1 MDNTNIPKLAQGAA
15 KPADSIDLQHDAT
28 GITYP
33 NLHRRIDNENT
44 PLSGEE
50 VAPDTYLLTVG
61 GVNSYRTT
69 THTVYDEDSNDS
81 EVP

>member
-1 MDNTNIPKLAQGAA
+1 MSENTYPKMAQGQAV
-15 KPADSIDLQHDAT
+15 PATSADKAHDQG

-44 PLSGEE
+44 PLAAGE
-50 VAPDTYLLTVG
+50 VAPDEYLLSVG
-61 GVNSYRTT
+61 GVDSFRTT
-69 THTVYDEDSNDS
+69 KHTIHDEESTIS

>member
-1 MDNTNIPKLAQGAA
+1 MVDDFPKTAQGQAVSA
-15 KPADSIDLQHDAT
+15 SNTDIAHDKS

-44 PLSGEE
+44 PIHDEE
-50 VAPDTYLLTVG
+50 IAPDHYVVSVS

-69 THTVYDEDSNDS
+69 KHTVHSEEDDLN
-81 EVP
+81 EIP

>member
-1 MDNTNIPKLAQGAA
+1 MSENYPKMAQGSA
-15 KPADSIDLQHDAT
+15 KPANNTDINHDLG

-44 PLSGEE
+44 PLHDSE
-50 VAPDTYLLTVG
+50 VAPDQYELTVA

-69 THTVYDEDSNDS
+69 KHTIHSEEDNPN
-81 EVP
+81 EIP

>member
-1 MDNTNIPKLAQGAA
+1 MADNYPKTAQGQAV
-15 KPADSIDLQHDAT
+15 PANATDITHDKS

-44 PLSGEE
+44 PLHEGEIASDQY
-50 VAPDTYLLTVG
+50 VVSVS

-69 THTVYDEDSNDS
+69 KHTVYSEEDDLN
-81 EVP
+81 EIP

>member
-1 MDNTNIPKLAQGAA
+1 MSDDFPKTAQGQAV
-15 KPADSIDLQHDAT
+15 PANNTDIAHDKS

-44 PLSGEE
+44 PLHEGEIL
-50 VAPDTYLLTVG
+50 PDQYVVSVS

-69 THTVYDEDSNDS
+69 KHTVHSEEDDLN
-81 EVP
+81 EIP

>member
-1 MDNTNIPKLAQGAA
+1 MVDNYPQMAQGQAVPANA
-15 KPADSIDLQHDAT
+15 KDIAHDKS

-33 NLHRRIDNENT
+33 NLHRRIDNEAT
-44 PLSGEE
+44 DGEH
-50 VAPDTYLLTVG
+50 VVSVS

-69 THTVYDEDSNDS
+69 KHTVHDESS

>member
-1 MDNTNIPKLAQGAA
+1 MELDKYPQTAQGEA
-15 KPADSIDLQHDAT
+15 KPATQTDISHDNG

-44 PLSGEE
+44 PKEEGEL
-50 VAPDTYLLTVG
+50 APDTYKISVS

-69 THTVYDEDSNDS
+69 KHTVHDEESTTS
-81 EVP
+81 EIP